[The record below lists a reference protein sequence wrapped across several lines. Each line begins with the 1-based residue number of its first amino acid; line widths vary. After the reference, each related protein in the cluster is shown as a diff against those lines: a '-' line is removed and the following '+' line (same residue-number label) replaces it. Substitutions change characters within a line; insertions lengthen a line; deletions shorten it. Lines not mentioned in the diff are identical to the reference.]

1 MGVPRLAVV
10 TGGSGFVGSYLAP
23 RLIATGSADRV
34 LLLDR
39 KAPEARVAGVEHVP
53 CEIDRAIDLAPD
65 APVDVVYHLAAACRE
80 PGFTPEEYRRDNVAG
95 TEGVVAWM
103 RRHDLRNLV
112 FTSTMMVY
120 GARDERCDE
129 TSACLPETDYGRT
142 KLEAESIVRAWQ
154 AEAPGRRLRI
164 VRPAVIFGKHERNNF
179 TKLHRALKRNTF
191 AFVRRDATVKSCIYV
206 KDFVRFLEI
215 LAHDDGPHD
224 LYNAAYP
231 QPTTIRAVCDAM
243 LGAYGWSRW
252 IPTVPYAP
260 ALALASMLE
269 RLGSRS
275 IHPRRVQKLFFST
288 HIAADR
294 MARVG
299 FRPEFDLGAAVED
312 WKRDCGGG
320 ALY

>member
-1 MGVPRLAVV
+1 VGASRLAIV
-10 TGGSGFVGSYLAP
+10 TGGAGFVGSYLAP
-23 RLIATGSADRV
+23 RLLATGSADRV
-34 LLLDR
+34 VILDR
-39 KAPEARVAGVEHVP
+39 KAPEVTVPGVEHVG
-53 CEIDRAIDLAPD
+53 CDIDRAIDWVPD
-65 APVDVVYHLAAACRE
+65 AAVDVVYHLAAACRE
-80 PGFTPEEYRRDNVAG
+80 PGFTPEEYRRDNVLG

-129 TSACLPETDYGRT
+129 TADCRPETDYGRT
-142 KLEAESIVRAWQ
+142 KQAAEAIVRAWQ

-191 AFVRRDATVKSCIYV
+191 AFIGRDSTVKSCIYV
-206 KDFVRFLEI
+206 KDFVRFLEV

-243 LGAYGWSRW
+243 LAAYGWGRW

-260 ALALASMLE
+260 ALAAASVLE
-269 RLGSRS
+269 KLGSRA
-275 IHPRRVQKLFFST
+275 IHPRRVQKLYFST
-288 HIAADR
+288 HLAADR
-294 MARVG
+294 MAQVG
-299 FRPEFDLGAAVED
+299 FRPEFGLPEAIAD

-320 ALY
+320 ELY